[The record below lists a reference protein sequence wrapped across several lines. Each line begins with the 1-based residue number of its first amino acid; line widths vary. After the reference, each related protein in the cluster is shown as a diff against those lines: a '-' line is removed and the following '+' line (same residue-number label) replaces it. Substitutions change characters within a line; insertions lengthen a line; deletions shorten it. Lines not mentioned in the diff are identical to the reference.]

1 MRLCLVNIE
10 YSEPGLATIYIF
22 WTVPGGTGSEPVLA
36 TIFWS
41 APGGTEPY
49 PVSLVNIPLG
59 QILPRPPW
67 AAGSYPAPHPMLLI
81 LLRATQSNI
90 EQ

>member
-67 AAGSYPAPHPMLLI
+67 AAGSYPAPIH
-81 LLRATQSNI
+81 RY
-90 EQ
+90 